1 MLSSSQIDY
10 ADWQNS
16 VESGIQ
22 INDSISSFIRKS
34 VVSVHEPTGNDLE
47 GNDMIINT
55 SIYTE
60 NSLGSGSIYPVRSRH
75 SKIRFGDD
83 KDPSDFEHAEDDE
96 QQSSK
101 PLLDSTYPKQLYID
115 NVGLKAE
122 NKVAVVF
129 LMVQG
134 LFAGF
139 SFVTLFSTGGGD
151 GINSESFLLSYGQRA
166 GNLRRYMYLLSSFS
180 VLGSLDK
187 LMAAI
192 DMSTLGEEEY
202 RLSRITVALLGSFL
216 HLLAFL
222 ATVIISKIDTLLT
235 LSYGYSTDSTSTWIV
250 KAKEDP
256 RFRSDMVFWLGLD
269 RTRLISA
276 CLAWVV
282 SCILVYSELKS
293 RDRLEERRQEMEK
306 QLQQWKRKV
315 DELNGHPQVFEHIAQ
330 IPGTDRTSLTAA
342 AASLR
347 KLKAVQQVFYFCSP
361 FFYKNLVSPN

>member
-1 MLSSSQIDY
+1 MLSSSQIDN

-16 VESGIQ
+16 IESGIQ
-22 INDSISSFIRKS
+22 INNSISSFIRKS
-34 VVSVHEPTGNDLE
+34 VVSLREPTIDPEENDV
-47 GNDMIINT
+47 IINT

-60 NSLGSGSIYPVRSRH
+60 NSSGSGSIYPVKSRH
-75 SKIRFGDD
+75 GKIRFNDD
-83 KDPSDFEHAEDDE
+83 MDLNDFKHEEDDE

-101 PLLDSTYPKQLYID
+101 PLLGSISPKLLYID
-115 NVGLKAE
+115 NVGMKTE

-134 LFAGF
+134 MFAGF
-139 SFVTLFSTGGGD
+139 SFVTLFSTVGGE

-166 GNLRRYMYLLSSFS
+166 GDLRRYMYLLSSFS

-187 LMAAI
+187 LMAAT

-202 RLSRITVALLGSFL
+202 RLSRITMALLGGFL
-216 HLLAFL
+216 HVLAFL
-222 ATVIISKIDTLLT
+222 ATVIISKTDTLLT
-235 LSYGYSTDSTSTWIV
+235 LNYGYATDSTSTWVV
-250 KAKEDP
+250 KAKEDV
-256 RFRSDMVFWLGLD
+256 RFRSDMIFWLGLD

-282 SCILVYSELKS
+282 ACILVYSELKS
-293 RDRLEERRQEMEK
+293 RDRLEQRRQETEK

-330 IPGTDRTSLTAA
+330 IPGADRTSLTAA

-347 KLKAVQQVFYFCSP
+347 KLKAVQQVFYCLPPLLQYHFS
-361 FFYKNLVSPN
+361 KLT